1 MDVLIK
7 KWGNSA
13 AVRIPAPVLEAA
25 KFTLDQRVSVRVK
38 DGCVVL
44 EPVIKQDFDI
54 DELLNGITLENAHSA
69 VDFGKPVGQE
79 AW

>member
-1 MDVLIK
+1 MARVKGGVHAK
-7 KWGNSA
+7 KHHKA
-13 AVRIPAPVLEAA
+13 VLEAA
-25 KFTLDQRVSVRVK
+25 KLTLDQRVSVRIK

-54 DELLNGITLENAHSA
+54 DELLSGITPQNAHSA